1 MHCAAAR
8 SEPRIY
14 QDTGTTYGEHEM
26 LRHIVLGATLSLTAA
41 CSTVDLSGE
50 SQATVQTVYDG
61 FAIGDI
67 ALATSTMS
75 PDIVWQE
82 AEGNP
87 YADLNPYVG
96 PDAIVSGLFARL
108 ATEWDGFTATP
119 AEYVIDGDHVV
130 VFGRYT
136 AVNKATNKSM
146 NIPFVHSYTLSGDQI
161 VAFQQYTDTEN
172 HVAAMTANEGVSN

>member
-1 MHCAAAR
+1 MIRFIVMGTALSISAACAATNLDGEAR
-8 SEPRIY
+8 
-14 QDTGTTYGEHEM
+14 
-26 LRHIVLGATLSLTAA
+26 
-41 CSTVDLSGE
+41 
-50 SQATVQTVYDG
+50 ATVQTVYDG
-61 FAIGDI
+61 FAAGDI

-75 PDIVWQE
+75 PEIVWNE

-119 AEYVIDGDHVV
+119 SEYVVDGERVV

-136 AVNKATNKSM
+136 AANKATGKAM
-146 NIPFVHSYTLSGDQI
+146 DVPFVHSYTLSGEQI
-161 VAFQQYTDTEN
+161 VAFQQFTDTEN
-172 HVAAMTANEGVSN
+172 HVDAMTVDE